1 MNYKVSRLE
10 KEIDQLRNKAR
21 LSTTKGKNVDS
32 EKQNGAIGG
41 PKPEIKKM
49 NAVELGQKIETWP
62 KIIGQIKQEGKI
74 SLSSAL
80 STSTANQI
88 NDMTIG
94 IMFEK
99 GLTPFGRTILERPE
113 NMSEITK
120 QVSIDQGKPM
130 RVAIIDNND
139 EIMTKNSNIED
150 LTNGIDMPIN
160 IIE

>member
-1 MNYKVSRLE
+1 
-10 KEIDQLRNKAR
+10 
-21 LSTTKGKNVDS
+21 
-32 EKQNGAIGG
+32 
-41 PKPEIKKM
+41 
-49 NAVELGQKIETWP
+49 
-62 KIIGQIKQEGKI
+62 
-74 SLSSAL
+74 
-80 STSTANQI
+80 
-88 NDMTIG
+88 MTIG

-130 RVAIIDNND
+130 RVVIIDNND

>member
-1 MNYKVSRLE
+1 MLYSNL
-10 KEIDQLRNKAR
+10 LKA
-21 LSTTKGKNVDS
+21 K
-32 EKQNGAIGG
+32 AI
-41 PKPEIKKM
+41 E
-49 NAVELGQKIETWP
+49 
-62 KIIGQIKQEGKI
+62 
-74 SLSSAL
+74 
-80 STSTANQI
+80 I

-130 RVAIIDNND
+130 RVVIIDNND